1 MCGIAGFE
9 RHLADPDL
17 RKFEPVLKHR
27 GPDYTGYYQDDDF
40 SFIHWRLSI
49 IDLSDKANQPYR
61 FENLVLVFNG
71 ELFNYREV
79 AEELK
84 QHGYTFVSNSDT
96 EVLIKAFHFWR
107 TEAIARFIGMFAFM
121 VYDTRSKEIFLY
133 RDRVGVKPLY
143 FSLAGGLSFASELRM
158 MKCVLPSVSID
169 NLALHQYFRFGY
181 VPGDRTIFGEIKKLR
196 PGQFLKYHNGFA
208 EIHTWWSPFSGKD
221 EEINLQPEYPNE
233 QLEKLLISAFNYRM
247 VADVPVGVFLSG
259 GIDSSLLATLLQHHS
274 GHKIKTFTIGFDD
287 ERFDETK
294 YARQIAERLNTEH
307 VDLRL
312 SIKQAEELFNQFY
325 EVYDEPFSDTSGIPM
340 ALVSKLARQNGVK
353 VVLSAD
359 GADELFGGYP
369 HYVRVNRWINLFNM
383 LPPRIRKLS
392 SKALNGIAP
401 PVVRSKLTVAN
412 LEHRINRIE
421 ELLQSS
427 DAISFFESA
436 ISNQSHV
443 SVSRLIK
450 NKAVPV
456 STMAHAQGHNQEKM
470 MNWDLQYYLPDDLL
484 MKVDRATMYNS
495 IEGRE
500 PFLDHRV
507 VAFSKLLP
515 LSAKIDASNTGK
527 AILRKILYK
536 YHPAEL
542 FDRPKQGFSIP
553 IFNWFSKSLDEYFRV
568 YLSKDALSKTELLD
582 SNVVQAEMRK
592 YTYYKQRGRD
602 YNIEKMWRILSFM
615 MWKERWMK

>member
-17 RKFEPVLKHR
+17 RKLEPVLKHR
-27 GPDYTGYYQDDDF
+27 GPDYTGYYQDDRF

-61 FENLVLVFNG
+61 FENLVLLFNG
-71 ELFNYREV
+71 ELYNYREV

-84 QHGYTFVSNSDT
+84 QHGYEFSSNSDT

-107 TEAIARFIGMFAFM
+107 TAAVHRFIGMFAFS
-121 VYDTRSKEIFLY
+121 VYDTHSKEIFLY

-143 FSLAGGLSFASELRM
+143 FSLTGGLSFASEVRM
-158 MKCVLPSVSID
+158 LKKVLSSVTID

-181 VPGDRTIFGEIKKLR
+181 VPGDRTIFSEIKKLR
-196 PGQFLKYHNGFA
+196 PGQFLRYHNGFA
-208 EIHTWWSPFSGKD
+208 EIRTWWSSFRVKD
-221 EEINLQPEYPNE
+221 EEINQLVDPQE

-259 GIDSSLLATLLQHHS
+259 GIDSSLLATLLQYYS
-274 GHKIKTFTIGFDD
+274 GQKIQTFTIGFDD
-287 ERFDETK
+287 EGFDETK
-294 YARQIAERLNTEH
+294 YAKQIAERLNTQH

-312 SIKQAEELFNQFY
+312 SIQQAEELFNQFY
-325 EVYDEPFSDTSGIPM
+325 DVYDEPFSDTSGIPM
-340 ALVSKLARQNGVK
+340 ALVSQLAKDNGVK

-369 HYVRVNRWINLFNM
+369 HYTRVNRWINTLNTMPF
-383 LPPRIRKLS
+383 PIRNLS
-392 SKALNGIAP
+392 GKALNKFLPFLI
-401 PVVRSKLTVAN
+401 RSKLTVAN
-412 LEHRINRIE
+412 LDHRINRVE

-436 ISNQSHV
+436 ISNQSHI
-443 SVSRLIK
+443 SISRLIK
-450 NKAVPV
+450 NQAVPV
-456 STMAHAQGHNQEKM
+456 STMVNTRGDNQEKM
-470 MNWDLQYYLPDDLL
+470 MNWDLLYYLPDDLL

-507 VAFSKLLP
+507 VEFSKLLP
-515 LSAKIDASNTGK
+515 LSVKIDASNTGK

-553 IFNWFSKSLDEYFRV
+553 IFNWFSKSLDEYFRI

-582 SNVVQAEMRK
+582 SNVVQTEIRK

-602 YNIEKMWRILSFM
+602 FNIEKMWRILSFI